1 MKNITINEKR
11 KFSWRNIYEEWVE
24 LPNNFWKKFI
34 TNREKEKGKPKK
46 EGVKESNG

>member
-24 LPNNFWKKFI
+24 LPNNFWKK
-34 TNREKEKGKPKK
+34 EKEKGKPKK